1 MRQVSENQLANSEI
15 NCRVRATWSWAV
27 LHMRKMAAPL
37 QPEGRLWA
45 TCMEQP
51 EIRMLKICSGIC
63 LSVKQ
68 EA

>member
-1 MRQVSENQLANSEI
+1 MVMGSTAHVQMV
-15 NCRVRATWSWAV
+15 
-27 LHMRKMAAPL
+27 APL